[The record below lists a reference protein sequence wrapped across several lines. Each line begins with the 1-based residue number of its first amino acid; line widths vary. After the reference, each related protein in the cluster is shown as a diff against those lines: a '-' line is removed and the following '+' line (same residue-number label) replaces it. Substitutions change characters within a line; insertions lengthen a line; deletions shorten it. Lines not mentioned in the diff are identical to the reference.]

1 MARSVYYF
9 TDSRQ
14 SGGAEAA
21 LLLLIANLD
30 RSEWR
35 PTLLYNPSPSLE
47 PVADAARELGATV
60 RTVPALSP
68 GIDGARRLTGFA
80 RELKRE
86 RPAVFHAH
94 LSWPLAARF
103 PLAAAVVARV
113 PAVVATFHL
122 FPPTPLR
129 RTTLLQGRI
138 LAAGIGR
145 AIAVSQAI
153 ATSLDNALG
162 WAPQKIEVI
171 RNGIDI
177 ERFQQ
182 RPDPELRRALAAG
195 SDDVVFV
202 TTARLDPQKGLDVL
216 LRAARAVNGARFVIA
231 GAGAEGAQ
239 LESQAAALGVHER
252 VQFLGHRADVPAL
265 LAASDAFVLPSLFEG
280 TPLSM
285 LEAMAAGKPVVSSA
299 IPGTDEI
306 VVDGETGLLVP
317 AGDSEALADAL
328 RRVVAEPEL
337 RARLGAAARRRAETE
352 HSAVSSTRRVAAVY
366 DEVLRQHGGRA

>member
-30 RSEWR
+30 RGEWR

-47 PVADAARELGATV
+47 PVAGAARELGATV
-60 RTVPALSP
+60 RAVRALSWEL
-68 GIDGARRLTGFA
+68 DGARRLK
-80 RELKRE
+80 RLVSELKRE

-122 FPPTPLR
+122 FPPAPLR
-129 RTTLLQGRI
+129 KTTLLQGRL
-138 LAAGIGR
+138 LAAGMGR

-153 ATSLDNALG
+153 ATSLDDVLG
-162 WAPQKIEVI
+162 WPPHKIEVI
-171 RNGIDI
+171 RNGIDLV
-177 ERFQQ
+177 RFQQ
-182 RPDPELRRALAAG
+182 PPDPELRRALAAG
-195 SDDVVFV
+195 SHDVVV
-202 TTARLDPQKGLDVL
+202 ATTARLDPQKGLDVL
-216 LRAARAVNGARFVIA
+216 LRAIRAVDGARFVIA
-231 GAGAEGAQ
+231 GTGPERAR
-239 LESQAAALGVHER
+239 LESQAVALGVQER
-252 VQFLGHRADVPAL
+252 VQFLGYRDDVPAL

-280 TPLSM
+280 TPLAL
-285 LEAMAAGKPVVSSA
+285 LEAMAAGMPVVSSA
-299 IPGTDEI
+299 IPGTDE
-306 VVDGETGLLVP
+306 VVSDGETGLLVR
-317 AGDSEALADAL
+317 AGDADALADAL
-328 RRVVAEPEL
+328 RRIVAEPEL

-352 HSAVSSTRRVAAVY
+352 HSAVSSTRRIAAVY
-366 DEVLRQHGGRA
+366 DEVLRERGSRA

>member
-30 RSEWR
+30 RREWR
-35 PTLLYNPSPSLE
+35 PTLLYNPSPSLA

-60 RTVPALSP
+60 RAVPALSP
-68 GIDGARRLTGFA
+68 RLDGARKLTGFV

-129 RTTLLQGRI
+129 RTTLLQGRM
-138 LAAGIGR
+138 LAARMGR

-153 ATSLDNALG
+153 ATSLDAVLG

-182 RPDPELRRALAAG
+182 RPDPELRRALTEG
-195 SDDVVFV
+195 SDDVLFV
-202 TTARLDPQKGLDVL
+202 TTARLDPQKGLEVL
-216 LRAARAVNGARFVIA
+216 LRAAQAVDGAKFVIA
-231 GAGAEGAQ
+231 GTGPERAR
-239 LESQAAALGVHER
+239 LESQAEALGVSDR
-252 VQFLGHRADVPAL
+252 VQFLGHRDDVPAL

-280 TPLSM
+280 TPLAL

-299 IPGTDEI
+299 ISGTEEL
-306 VVDGETGLLVP
+306 VNDGETGLLVR
-317 AGDSEALADAL
+317 AGDPGALADAL
-328 RRVVAEPEL
+328 RRIVAEPEL
-337 RARLGAAARRRAETE
+337 RGRLGEAARRRAETE
-352 HSAVSSTRRVAAVY
+352 HSAVSSTGRVATVY
-366 DEVLRQHGGRA
+366 DELLRERGGHA

>member
-14 SGGAEAA
+14 RGGAEAA

-30 RSEWR
+30 RSDWR
-35 PTLLYNPSPSLE
+35 PTLLYNPAPSLE

-60 RTVPALSP
+60 RAVPALSL
-68 GIDGARRLTGFA
+68 GLEGGRRLRGFV

-122 FPPTPLR
+122 FPPTPFR
-129 RTTLLQGRI
+129 RTTLLQGRL
-138 LAAGIGR
+138 LAAGMGR
-145 AIAVSQAI
+145 GIAVSRAI
-153 ATSLDNALG
+153 ATSLDDVLG
-162 WAPQKIEVI
+162 WPPHKIEVI
-171 RNGIDI
+171 RNGIDL
-177 ERFQQ
+177 ERFRQH
-182 RPDPELRRALAAG
+182 PDPDLRRTLTGG

-216 LRAARAVNGARFVIA
+216 LRAARAVDGARFVIA
-231 GAGAEGAQ
+231 GTGPERAR

-252 VQFLGHRADVPAL
+252 VQFLGHRDDVPAL

-280 TPLSM
+280 TPLAL
-285 LEAMAAGKPVVSSA
+285 LEAMAAGMPVVSSA
-299 IPGTDEI
+299 IPGTDEL
-306 VVDGETGLLVP
+306 VDDGETGLLVQG
-317 AGDSEALADAL
+317 GDSDALADAL
-328 RRVVAEPEL
+328 RRIVAEPEL
-337 RARLGAAARRRAETE
+337 RARLGAAARRRAEAE
-352 HSAVSSTRRVAAVY
+352 HSAVSTTGRVAAVY
-366 DEVLRQHGGRA
+366 DEVLREHGGRA